1 MVKGLSSQLA
11 IVMFTDIVGSV
22 ALKTRL
28 GLNAYSRL
36 LARHDEILRGL
47 ILAEEGAEIR
57 KDMGDG
63 YFAFFPTASSAVRCA
78 LLIQQAMRSEDWG
91 KGQVAVR
98 IGIHMGEMTRILQ
111 EGTEEEKDLGLAIDF
126 ASRVMGL
133 AEGGQI
139 LLTRFPFD
147 EARKSVN
154 EHPLPKG
161 VFRPIPLRWMAHGP
175 YLFKGTDE
183 PMDIFE
189 VGADGLAPLQAP
201 GNAEKARRV
210 ATHDQEET
218 LGWRPAAGQPVP
230 SRPGWLLETRLGEG
244 GFGEVWLAR
253 QERLGESRAFKFCF
267 DAARLRS
274 LKRELALFRVMKDA
288 LGERRDIAKLYDVK
302 LDKPPFFLESEYTS
316 GGSLSEWSD
325 KQGGITAVSM
335 EQRLEIIATVAEAV
349 AAAHSVGVLH
359 KDIKPSNILIDI
371 AGHRTQPKLAD
382 FGIGS
387 LAEPAE
393 WERRDFAVTGL
404 TMISDVTDSAQTGTP
419 LYRPPESLAG
429 QAFTTKGDVYALGVI
444 LYQMAVG
451 NLRKP
456 LAPGWERDVEDPL
469 LRGDIQEAVEG
480 DPERR
485 LSDAQTLATRIRHLS
500 ERRLRAEQERRQK
513 DLLHK
518 RKRAVRL
525 AVTFSV
531 LIGLLSIVGG
541 IAAAYYIRGIR
552 AANAEAIA
560 ARKQAEASA
569 VEARKQATA
578 AQRLAAHAGAQYFLG
593 EGRLREAYVEAA
605 KAMTLEPEWQD
616 GYTLYKVVEA
626 ARRHWQPTH
635 SFPIEGEK
643 VTGAFAG
650 PHLITANGKMLTL
663 YPGDAATPQISIPLS
678 GLPLAIAE
686 LRPGLALV
694 VFDKELLTVEVPSLK
709 IVVRQPMDRQVIDV
723 ATRSGLGHFS
733 MLTDGL
739 AEIRSVDTLAV
750 LAETPFR
757 PAKSVAGLPVFM
769 KTDLTPSGEMALLLN
784 APWADAPLSVWKW
797 RTEKPAAVPDVM
809 HKARFSGDDGLLGIV
824 SPQGGDITTVRMF
837 SFAKSDQRRKPE
849 NYATPFTTSKL
860 DLIFHR
866 EGSDAEVC
874 LFGSDGLHIINP
886 DTGRELEKLRYDS
899 LLPAGQTTPSLV
911 ALSPQIERMAL
922 HASGAITVF
931 AHGAEES
938 SHMTTNCWSLATTP
952 TDFYT
957 VTDPESF
964 GDDVDA
970 PIIIEQRPNLP
981 GRATQFHKLQWPRQ
995 EGSKRAAPWGLAV
1008 TPDGRTLAVLWQE
1021 SFGNEQAG
1029 STYGRKRILVYDL
1042 PEKAGDGILLAKAD
1056 ILLAGFGGD
1065 DGRNNRG
1072 IGITPDTRF
1081 VSFRGAGGTNAIY
1094 DVAKGTEVKKWKAG
1108 GTAAFSDDGKYLA
1121 TADYAKPAPVSVWDL
1136 RTGEVIFE
1144 TPEAS
1149 PTPRVCFSSDARRLL
1164 VGTSTGSLRIY
1175 DLENRKLVSTL
1186 ETPLIPVAAPAEGD
1200 VFLAQKLNAPTS
1212 GALLVARLSDAASL
1226 EIVQSSAH
1234 VLAKAAFGGQGKSI
1248 ALVTSKRDVKLIYS
1262 LTQREADEML
1272 DAPPVP

>member
-1 MVKGLSSQLA
+1 MVQGLSSQLA

-36 LARHDEILRGL
+36 LSRHDEILRGL

-63 YFAFFPTASSAVRCA
+63 YFAFFRDASSAVRCA
-78 LLIQQAMRSEDWG
+78 LLIQQAIRAEDWG
-91 KGQVAVR
+91 KGQVAIR

-139 LLTRFPFD
+139 LLSRFPFD
-147 EARKSVN
+147 EARKTVN

-230 SRPGWLLETRLGEG
+230 SRPGWLLDSKLGEG

-274 LKRELALFRVMKDA
+274 LKRELALFRLMKDA

-302 LDKPPFFLESEYTS
+302 LDEPPYFLESEYTS

-325 KQGGITAVSM
+325 KQGGVTSVSI
-335 EQRLEIIATVAEAV
+335 EQRLEIVAIVAEAV

-359 KDIKPSNILIDI
+359 KDIKPSNILIDT
-371 AGHRTQPKLAD
+371 AGGRAQPKLAD

-387 LAEPAE
+387 LAEPSD

-404 TMISDVTDSAQTGTP
+404 TMISEVTDSAQTGTP

-429 QAFTTKGDVYALGVI
+429 HAFTTKGDVYALGVI

-451 NLRKP
+451 DLRKP
-456 LAPGWERDVEDPL
+456 LAPGWERDVADPV

-480 DPERR
+480 DPGRR
-485 LSDAQTLATRIRHLS
+485 LSDAQTLATRIRHLA
-500 ERRLRAEQERRQK
+500 ERRLRAEQERRHRE
-513 DLLHK
+513 LLHK
-518 RKRAVRL
+518 RKRAVRI

-531 LIGLLSIVGG
+531 VVGLLSIVGG

-552 AANAEAIA
+552 AANAEAVA

-569 VEARKQATA
+569 EDARKQAITA
-578 AQRLAAHAGAQYFLG
+578 SRLAAHSGAQYFLS
-593 EGRLREAYVEAA
+593 EGRLREAYMEAA
-605 KAMTLEPEWQD
+605 KAMTLDPEWQD

-626 ARRHWQPTH
+626 SRRHWQPVRA
-635 SFPIEGEK
+635 FPFGGDKI
-643 VTGAFAG
+643 TGAFVG
-650 PHLITANGKMLTL
+650 PDLLAANGRTLTL
-663 YPGDAATPQISIPLS
+663 FPGDPTAQETSIAMPGS
-678 GLPLAIAE
+678 PLAILE
-686 LRPGLALV
+686 LQPNVALV
-694 VFDKELLTVEVPSLK
+694 AFEKELLTIEVPSLE
-709 IVVRQPMDRQVIDV
+709 VLARQPLDRRIIDV
-723 ATRSGLGHFS
+723 AARTGLGHFS
-733 MLTDGL
+733 MLTDGM
-739 AEIRSVDTLAV
+739 AEIRSSESLAV
-750 LAETPFR
+750 LAETPFK
-757 PAKSVAGLPVFM
+757 PANSVAGLPVFM
-769 KTDLTPSGEMALLLN
+769 KTDLTPSGEQVLLLN
-784 APWADAPLSVWKW
+784 APWAEAPLSVWKW
-797 RTEKPAAVPDVM
+797 RTDKPAAVPDVM
-809 HKARFSGDDGLLGIV
+809 HKARFSGDDSLLGIV
-824 SPQGGDITTVRMF
+824 SPQGGDITTVRAF
-837 SFAKSDQRRKPE
+837 SFSNSAPRKRPE
-849 NYATPFTTSKL
+849 DYVTPFTTSKL

-866 EGSDAEVC
+866 TAQRAEFC
-874 LFGSDGLHIINP
+874 LFGSDGLHIIDP
-886 DTGRELEKLRYDS
+886 DTGRELEKLRYDA
-899 LLPAGQTTPSLV
+899 LLPAGHTTPTLA
-911 ALSPQIERMAL
+911 ALSPKLDRMAL
-922 HASGAITVF
+922 HANGTITVF
-931 AHGAEES
+931 QHGSEETS
-938 SHMTTNCWSLATTP
+938 RMATNCWSLAANAA
-952 TDFYT
+952 DFFT
-957 VTDPESF
+957 ITDPESF
-964 GDDVDA
+964 GDNLEA
-970 PIIIEQRPNLP
+970 PILLERRPSMP
-981 GRATQFHKLQWPRQ
+981 ERPIKIYRLQWPRQ
-995 EGSKRAAPWGLAV
+995 EGTKRAAPWGLAI
-1008 TPDGRTLAVLWQE
+1008 TPDGRSLAVLWQE

-1042 PEKAGDGILLAKAD
+1042 PDEPGETALPVKASIALK
-1056 ILLAGFGGD
+1056 GFDGD

-1072 IGITPDTRF
+1072 ISITPDARF
-1081 VSFRGAGGTNAIY
+1081 VSFRGSGRTNVIC
-1094 DVAKGTEVKKWKAG
+1094 EVKTGDEIKRWREG
-1108 GTAAFSDDGKYLA
+1108 ETAAFSDDGRYLA
-1121 TADYAKPAPVSVWDL
+1121 TADYSKPSPVSVWDL
-1136 RTGEVIFE
+1136 STGNVVFK
-1144 TPEAS
+1144 TPEAAPS
-1149 PTPRVCFSSDARRLL
+1149 PRVCFSSDARRLL
-1164 VGTSTGSLRIY
+1164 VGTSTGTLRIY
-1175 DLENRKLVSTL
+1175 DLPSQKLISTL
-1186 ETPLIPVAAPAEGD
+1186 NTSLIPVTAPSEGN

-1212 GALLVARLSDAASL
+1212 GALLIARLSDAAPL
-1226 EIVQSSAH
+1226 EIIQGSAH
-1234 VLAKAAFGGQGKSI
+1234 VLAKASFGGQGKSV
-1248 ALVTSKRDVKLIYS
+1248 ALVTSKREVKLIYS
-1262 LTQREADEML
+1262 LTLEEAVKML
-1272 DAPPVP
+1272 NAPEPR